1 MGDGKA
7 TGGGGNSPAALGA
20 APQPSIRV
28 YPRTVHS
35 DDVPRYTLLSLDAAV
50 QYVRSNH
57 LDKPVRDHVC
67 HFCDSQIRVERGSK
81 PEDGLYAEEV
91 GEFWSVSMQQSVLG
105 HPDCVPYGIDAVFE
119 GDPECDWKLA

>member
-1 MGDGKA
+1 MGDVKA

-20 APQPSIRV
+20 APQPS
-28 YPRTVHS
+28 
-35 DDVPRYTLLSLDAAV
+35 TLLSLDAAV